1 MRGEYIADALH
12 VATGI
17 MTCFVP
23 DGTGDEVSMKELF
36 VAGQRNPG
44 NPLNTDAD
52 LRTRLLRRAAE
63 QDFPVILMDAQEVI
77 WLSMRVPQGTLLGG
91 PVSIRQLDTVS
102 QHRFYR
108 SYGIPQ
114 KLEQPVAYLPFIKLL
129 SMLKLAA
136 AAANG
141 TEVGDDMLVFGN
153 NLIQNNLPE
162 MLTKQVTFE
171 LSRIDEDA
179 SHHAYQEE
187 EELLTCISA
196 GEVEKAYE
204 CQRAMIDRVGKM
216 SGNAVMQWYNLAVSA
231 ITLNTR
237 AAIAGGLP
245 PAEAYQ
251 LSDFFM
257 QQLNP
262 RATIL
267 EIQNVMNNALID
279 FARRVRERGEHA
291 SGYIEKSRVYIAKHY
306 KEKIYLSDVA
316 DALGISEGHLS
327 RLFPAETGETFQ
339 TYLLRFRLERAAN
352 LLRFSDRPISEICSY
367 VGIPSQSYFGEQF
380 RRFYHESPRRYR
392 SSHQVAEWKP

>member
-1 MRGEYIADALH
+1 MRGEFIADTLH

-17 MTCFVP
+17 TNCFVAE
-23 DGTGDEVSMKELF
+23 GTPFENTKDRF
-36 VAGQRNPG
+36 FIAGQDNPG

-52 LRTRLLRRAAE
+52 LRTRLLRKAGE
-63 QDFPVILMDAQEVI
+63 QEFPFLYMDSQEILWYAMKVSDGIV
-77 WLSMRVPQGTLLGG
+77 LGG

-114 KLEQPVAYLPFIKLL
+114 RLEQPVVYIPFVKLV
-129 SMLKLAA
+129 SILKLAA
-136 AAANG
+136 AANG
-141 TEVGDDMLVFGN
+141 VEVDDDMLVFGN

-171 LSRIDEDA
+171 MSQIDEDV

-187 EELLTCISA
+187 EELLTCVSA

-204 CQRAMIDRVGKM
+204 CQRAMLDRVGKL
-216 SGNAVMQWYNLAVSA
+216 SGNAVMQWYNLAVTA
-231 ITLNTR
+231 VALNTR
-237 AAIAGGLP
+237 AAIAGGMP

-251 LSDFFM
+251 LSDFYM
-257 QQLNP
+257 QQLSP

-267 EIQNVMNNALID
+267 ELQNIMNNALID
-279 FARRVRERGEHA
+279 FTRRVHDRGEHA
-291 SGYIEKSRVYIAKHY
+291 SGYIEKSRAYIAAHY
-306 KEKIYLSDVA
+306 KDKIYLSDVA

-339 TYLLRFRLERAAN
+339 NYLLRFRLERAAN
-352 LLRFSDRPISEICSY
+352 LLKYSDRPISEICSY

-392 SSHQVAEWKP
+392 SMHQVAEWRI